1 MNVDL
6 KNYTLDWLNTYRD
19 ALLSF
24 RDAVIRRGHHT
35 RLLHSHRRHTNL
47 PAKVPKEE
55 REKYSSLVS
64 MSEDGN
70 CTLTAEF
77 EREIKDAI
85 DTAGA
90 HADAN
95 TARNNRLGP

>member
-1 MNVDL
+1 
-6 KNYTLDWLNTYRD
+6 
-19 ALLSF
+19 
-24 RDAVIRRGHHT
+24 
-35 RLLHSHRRHTNL
+35 
-47 PAKVPKEE
+47 
-55 REKYSSLVS
+55 
-64 MSEDGN
+64 MSEDGS

>member
-1 MNVDL
+1 M
-6 KNYTLDWLNTYRD
+6 WLNTYRD

-24 RDAVIRRGHHT
+24 RDAVLRRGRHT
-35 RLLHSHRRHTNL
+35 RLLYSHRRYTSL

-64 MSEDGN
+64 MSEDGS

-77 EREIKDAI
+77 ERAIKDAI

-90 HADAN
+90 HANA
-95 TARNNRLGP
+95 TAARNNRLGP